1 MRIIRFFSH
10 VNKGF
15 KTSFNFSGALSITA
29 LMLSLFSQQISAYQ
43 VDLEIVD
50 DKGGKISRVE
60 NNYGCTGQCIIQT
73 FPKKVISLFALA
85 NEGYRF
91 VEWEGACKNN
101 LGPLCTLTLNDGSK
115 VSARF
120 VKTDLPS
127 LSTQAILL
135 LHDISEES
143 AVWNEY
149 VKQRFKNFCPV
160 IYGGVLLG
168 KDSFDTRN
176 HIACYRI
183 QFGYYGHLYNGLLSQ
198 AGSNFQLS
206 TKAKNHYFRTHLSHE
221 IRAAVLGILNRHPN
235 LNLTIVSHGHADS
248 AARSYLNSLADERM
262 YIKGLL
268 TLNSNNSVTEIKNV
282 LNPNNDE
289 IDGLT
294 SFKINAKPQ
303 QSRKI
308 NAALVNLINA
318 N

>member
-15 KTSFNFSGALSITA
+15 KTSFNSIGTLSITA
-29 LMLSLFSQQISAYQ
+29 LMLGLFTQQVSAYQ

-50 DKGGKISRVE
+50 DKGGKISIVE
-60 NNYGCTGQCIIQT
+60 NNYVCTRQCKIQT

-91 VEWEGACKNN
+91 VDWEGACKNN
-101 LGPLCTLTLNDGSK
+101 LGSLCTLTLNDNGK

-120 VKTDLPS
+120 VKTGKP
-127 LSTQAILL
+127 LSSTRAVLL
-135 LHDISEES
+135 LHDINEQSV
-143 AVWNEY
+143 VWNEF
-149 VKQRFKNFCPV
+149 VKHRFNNICPV
-160 IYGGVLLG
+160 IYGGVLLD

-176 HIACYRI
+176 NIACYRI
-183 QFGYYGHLYNGLLSQ
+183 EFGYYGRLYNGLLNQ
-198 AGSNFQLS
+198 TGSNYQMS

-235 LNLTIVSHGHADS
+235 LNLTIVSHGHANS
-248 AARSYLNSLADERM
+248 AARSYLNSSADDLK
-262 YIKGLL
+262 YINGLL
-268 TLNSNNSVTEIKNV
+268 TLNSNNSVTEKKNV
-282 LNPNNDE
+282 LIPNGDE
-289 IDGLT
+289 IDGIA
-294 SFKINAKPQ
+294 SVKINAKPE

-308 NAALVNLINA
+308 NAALINLINA